1 MSPGHRKPTLVIHN
15 LKWKPSFT
23 KKSIYNISWSAANFS
38 IRNNKSGYCQKR
50 DPMREL
56 TILLVED
63 DELSQKVTTF
73 YLRRFGHA
81 VDIAKNGHEA
91 VSRFKEK
98 KYDLLLMDIQMPG
111 MDGLQAAKEIR
122 RLETDYPEKGHT
134 TIIAI
139 TTNPD
144 KAAIL
149 KAGMDG
155 YTQKPFSF
163 NSLNALQSE
172 NKLI

>member
-1 MSPGHRKPTLVIHN
+1 
-15 LKWKPSFT
+15 
-23 KKSIYNISWSAANFS
+23 
-38 IRNNKSGYCQKR
+38 
-50 DPMREL
+50 
-56 TILLVED
+56 
-63 DELSQKVTTF
+63 LSQKVTTF
-73 YLRRFGHA
+73 YLKRYGHD

-91 VSRFKEK
+91 VSKFKGE
-98 KYDLLLMDIQMPG
+98 KYDLILMDIQMPE

-122 RLETDYPEKGHT
+122 RLENDYPEKGHT

-144 KAAIL
+144 KAKIF

-163 NSLNALQSE
+163 NGLSALLSD

>member
-1 MSPGHRKPTLVIHN
+1 MRKLN
-15 LKWKPSFT
+15 
-23 KKSIYNISWSAANFS
+23 
-38 IRNNKSGYCQKR
+38 
-50 DPMREL
+50 
-56 TILLVED
+56 ILLVED

-73 YLRRFGHA
+73 YLRRFGHE
-81 VDIAKNGHEA
+81 VDIAENGHQA
-91 VSRFKEK
+91 VSRFKDK
-98 KYDLLLMDIQMPG
+98 KYDLILMDIQMPE

-122 RLETDYPEKGHT
+122 RIEKDYPEKGHT

-144 KAAIL
+144 KVLIL

-163 NSLNALQSE
+163 EGLS
-172 NKLI
+172 KLLGDNNLI